1 MLNQSHTQTITVN
14 ESQTAQFVGSGG
26 LPVFSTPSL
35 IALME
40 STAMNMFTELP
51 EGKTS
56 VGTEISIKH
65 LKASPIGALVHCTA
79 TVIGIEGRR
88 YTFSLKAFDDNDF
101 VLGEGTHE
109 RFVVDIEKFMSKL

>member
-1 MLNQSHTQTITVN
+1 MLNQSLTQTITVTEN
-14 ESQTAQFVGSGG
+14 QTAQFVGSGG

-40 STAMNMFTELP
+40 STAMNMLTDLP

-56 VGTEISIKH
+56 VGTEINMKH
-65 LKASPIGALVHCTA
+65 LKASAVGAKVHCTA
-79 TVIGIEGRR
+79 TIVEMEGRR
-88 YTFSLKAFDDNDF
+88 YLFQLKAFDDQDC

>member
-1 MLNQSHTQTITVN
+1 MLNQSLTQTITVTEN
-14 ESQTAQFVGSGG
+14 QTAQFVGSGG
-26 LPVFSTPSL
+26 LPVFATPSL

-40 STAMNMFTELP
+40 STAMKMLTDLP

-65 LKASPIGALVHCTA
+65 LKASPVGATVRCTA
-79 TVIGIEGRR
+79 TIIGMEGRK
-88 YTFSLKAFDDNDF
+88 YTFNVKAFDDKDF

-109 RFVVDIEKFMSKL
+109 RFVVDVEKFMSKL

>member
-1 MLNQSHTQTITVN
+1 MLNNSNTQTITVTEN
-14 ESQTAQFVGSGG
+14 QTAQHVGSGG
-26 LPVFSTPSL
+26 LPVFATPSL

-40 STAMNMFTELP
+40 STAMNMLTELP

-65 LKASPIGALVHCTA
+65 LKASAVGAKVHCTA
-79 TVIGIEGRR
+79 SIIGIEGRK
-88 YTFSLKAFDDNDF
+88 YSFEVKAFDDNGF

-109 RFVVDIEKFMSKL
+109 RFVVDIEKFMGKL

>member
-1 MLNQSHTQTITVN
+1 MLNQSHTQTITVI

-40 STAMNMFTELP
+40 STAMNMLTDLP

-65 LKASPIGALVHCTA
+65 LKASAVGAKVHCTA
-79 TVIGIEGRR
+79 TITEIEGRR
-88 YTFSLKAFDDNDF
+88 YSFSVKAFDDNDF